1 MHHYLVLFGPSTG
14 YSHYLVP
21 TCLRDGEQL
30 IQNILPISWALLVLT
45 LAVMPWQDVGRD
57 ESCWVKISC
66 VSRRVAPDW
75 LVLRMYLKY
84 DPNLH

>member
-14 YSHYLVP
+14 YSHYLAP

-45 LAVMPWQDVGRD
+45 LAVMPWQDALDARGLPN
-57 ESCWVKISC
+57 WFQ
-66 VSRRVAPDW
+66 
-75 LVLRMYLKY
+75 VLALPK
-84 DPNLH
+84 